1 MTGLGLLFFDG
12 RCRKRTSALRFD
24 NNTAYQQN
32 AAQSDHGTSLR
43 NQVARVRQ
51 RRAGGKRRNPLGRPE
66 QTRLRG
72 GRLRPAPSPWLP
84 PGEALPVS
92 RCGEREPPAR
102 APALGRNRRPSP
114 CWGCRGRA
122 VKRRL
127 SRRHHSCS
135 SSGLGGRGRRPCC
148 RPERRPWASGNT
160 PSDSRAGKSLQ
171 GAGAAQTPG
180 AIASPPWDGRLLR
193 QSQRAGCRR
202 RSPGRGLLGR
212 RGASGRCS
220 TWRAGARR
228 QQLRQRGGL
237 AGRRLGGKR
246 QGGTPRGPVPA
257 SRAGSRLRV
266 INGFPG
272 SRAGAGARAGR
283 QPAQHPGRLPRL
295 SSPTSFAPSS
305 GDEPPWSLQARR
317 TRPRGSGHLSRGGAW
332 LSRSPG
338 RGRPRLPSPAPAPPP
353 GDPGA
358 GSAGS
363 PAVQPSSPQRAA
375 GSGLQHPSGRK
386 APSLPYRPGGRGS
399 SGSGG
404 RSLWCFMAGQL
415 LSKSSVG
422 WGRWGRG
429 GGFPHGFWEE
439 AEQRGPRPGGA
450 PSLQP
455 EPRAAL
461 AAGVS
466 PRPQVSSRTRG
477 EGSLKGPPTAAR
489 AAPQVLVT
497 KGSTWLPVICWG
509 LSFFFFFFRHR
520 LFSFFA
526 FDIHV
531 WFVNAKT
538 RIPAFSQ

>member
-1 MTGLGLLFFDG
+1 MPGAGAG
-12 RCRKRTSALRFD
+12 
-24 NNTAYQQN
+24 
-32 AAQSDHGTSLR
+32 
-43 NQVARVRQ
+43 
-51 RRAGGKRRNPLGRPE
+51 RRAEAFSAVGAPPAGAAPGELAPGGSSCG
-66 QTRLRG
+66 RG
-72 GRLRPAPSPWLP
+72 GGWRAAGWAASGRGAPRGAPSPL
-84 PGEALPVS
+84 A
-92 RCGEREPPAR
+92 EREAGSALLTASLEAELGPGPGQAGSQPSIPGGFLGSLRPPLLLH
-102 APALGRNRRPSP
+102 PVVTSHLG
-114 CWGCRGRA
+114 A
-122 VKRRL
+122 
-127 SRRHHSCS
+127 SR
-135 SSGLGGRGRRPCC
+135 LGGRGRG
-148 RPERRPWASGNT
+148 AQGTS
-160 PSDSRAGKSLQ
+160 AG
-171 GAGAAQTPG
+171 GVPGFPAALEED
-180 AIASPPWDGRLLR
+180 ALACPPLLR
-193 QSQRAGCRR
+193 
-202 RSPGRGLLGR
+202 L
-212 RGASGRCS
+212 
-220 TWRAGARR
+220 
-228 QQLRQRGGL
+228 
-237 AGRRLGGKR
+237 
-246 QGGTPRGPVPA
+246 
-257 SRAGSRLRV
+257 
-266 INGFPG
+266 
-272 SRAGAGARAGR
+272 
-283 QPAQHPGRLPRL
+283 
-295 SSPTSFAPSS
+295 
-305 GDEPPWSLQARR
+305 
-317 TRPRGSGHLSRGGAW
+317 
-332 LSRSPG
+332 
-338 RGRPRLPSPAPAPPP
+338 PPP

>member
-1 MTGLGLLFFDG
+1 MPGAGAG
-12 RCRKRTSALRFD
+12 
-24 NNTAYQQN
+24 
-32 AAQSDHGTSLR
+32 
-43 NQVARVRQ
+43 
-51 RRAGGKRRNPLGRPE
+51 RRAEAFSAVGAPPAGAAPGELAPGGSSCG
-66 QTRLRG
+66 RG
-72 GRLRPAPSPWLP
+72 GGWRAAGWAASGRGAPRGAPSPL
-84 PGEALPVS
+84 A
-92 RCGEREPPAR
+92 ERE
-102 APALGRNRRPSP
+102 
-114 CWGCRGRA
+114 
-122 VKRRL
+122 
-127 SRRHHSCS
+127 
-135 SSGLGGRGRRPCC
+135 
-148 RPERRPWASGNT
+148 
-160 PSDSRAGKSLQ
+160 
-171 GAGAAQTPG
+171 
-180 AIASPPWDGRLLR
+180 
-193 QSQRAGCRR
+193 
-202 RSPGRGLLGR
+202 
-212 RGASGRCS
+212 
-220 TWRAGARR
+220 
-228 QQLRQRGGL
+228 
-237 AGRRLGGKR
+237 
-246 QGGTPRGPVPA
+246 
-257 SRAGSRLRV
+257 AGSALLTASLEAEL
-266 INGFPG
+266 GPG
-272 SRAGAGARAGR
+272 PGRAGR

-509 LSFFFFFFRHR
+509 LSFFFSFSVIVFF
-520 LFSFFA
+520 LFLPLTFMSGLSTLKPEYLHSHNNLCVA
-526 FDIHV
+526 
-531 WFVNAKT
+531 
-538 RIPAFSQ
+538 

>member
-1 MTGLGLLFFDG
+1 M
-12 RCRKRTSALRFD
+12 SALRFD

-43 NQVARVRQ
+43 NQVACVRQ

-135 SSGLGGRGRRPCC
+135 SSGLGGRGGRPCC

-283 QPAQHPGRLPRL
+283 QA
-295 SSPTSFAPSS
+295 A
-305 GDEPPWSLQARR
+305 
-317 TRPRGSGHLSRGGAW
+317 
-332 LSRSPG
+332 
-338 RGRPRLPSPAPAPPP
+338 SPASREAS
-353 GDPGA
+353 
-358 GSAGS
+358 SA
-363 PAVQPSSPQRAA
+363 
-375 GSGLQHPSGRK
+375 
-386 APSLPYRPGGRGS
+386 
-399 SGSGG
+399 
-404 RSLWCFMAGQL
+404 
-415 LSKSSVG
+415 
-422 WGRWGRG
+422 
-429 GGFPHGFWEE
+429 
-439 AEQRGPRPGGA
+439 
-450 PSLQP
+450 
-455 EPRAAL
+455 
-461 AAGVS
+461 
-466 PRPQVSSRTRG
+466 
-477 EGSLKGPPTAAR
+477 
-489 AAPQVLVT
+489 
-497 KGSTWLPVICWG
+497 
-509 LSFFFFFFRHR
+509 
-520 LFSFFA
+520 LFAHLFCS
-526 FDIHV
+526 IQ
-531 WFVNAKT
+531 W
-538 RIPAFSQ
+538 